1 MSFSRSVE
9 SQDNALTDASPVKSN
24 ARALATGSWWR
35 FSRYEIRD
43 GYIRPALGA
52 RLRRYDPWK
61 RWLKTRAVSRR
72 SDGSVRGATPYRE
85 LLELLNKLEYR
96 SVGADS
102 PEFTPAQV
110 DMLAGPLTA
119 DSEQRILR
127 WCARYGLL
135 GILQHRLLQVVL
147 SPRNDAQV
155 EYRRISLGW
164 AAVERARENPFT
176 PILEP
181 HAVVQPLRG
190 VGLTAEPLSETWA
203 RFFPAVP
210 AEARDTFA
218 YPQPLTNSFWEMYAE
233 PLQDFLSGARALMEL
248 LSAVQMQ
255 TTRKLRSLHE
265 LTTGGGLP
273 IVIQGLVAPTGVAV
287 RFRKN
292 GRTELDWVG
301 GSLLASLTMMMLQD
315 LSFGRAVQ
323 CPCGQLLVSSA
334 YQARYCSRRC
344 RWRFEQR
351 KHRKR

>member
-1 MSFSRSVE
+1 MSFSMSVE

-24 ARALATGSWWR
+24 ARALAAGSWWR

-43 GYIRPALGA
+43 GYIRPAPGA

-61 RWLKTRAVSRR
+61 RWHKTRAVNRR

-85 LLELLNKLEYR
+85 LLEMLNKLEYR

-119 DSEQRILR
+119 DSEQRILN

-147 SPRNDAQV
+147 SPRNGAQV

-164 AAVERARENPFT
+164 AAVERVRENPFT

-190 VGLTAEPLSETWA
+190 FGLTAEPLSETWA
-203 RFFPAVP
+203 RFFP
-210 AEARDTFA
+210 
-218 YPQPLTNSFWEMYAE
+218 
-233 PLQDFLSGARALMEL
+233 GC
-248 LSAVQMQ
+248 
-255 TTRKLRSLHE
+255 
-265 LTTGGGLP
+265 TGGGSGHVCVSPTAHQFVLGD
-273 IVIQGLVAPTGVAV
+273 VCRAAP
-287 RFRKN
+287 RF
-292 GRTELDWVG
+292 
-301 GSLLASLTMMMLQD
+301 SLGCSCPDGIALRCADANNPEASLPSRTHDGRRPTNRYPRTRRSHGTRGSVSQEWTYRAQLGGRFAAGIAHD
-315 LSFGRAVQ
+315 DDAARSLVRASRAVSVWPA
-323 CPCGQLLVSSA
+323 PCL
-334 YQARYCSRRC
+334 
-344 RWRFEQR
+344 QR
-351 KHRKR
+351 LPG

>member
-164 AAVERARENPFT
+164 AAVERVRENPFT

-181 HAVVQPLRG
+181 A
-190 VGLTAEPLSETWA
+190 LTL
-203 RFFPAVP
+203 AVP
-210 AEARDTFA
+210 GTPNLLPVFTPPLVETGHVAQADAAEDGRCDFA
-218 YPQPLTNSFWEMYAE
+218 AAAAPPPESSVTGF
-233 PLQDFLSGARALMEL
+233 GA
-248 LSAVQMQ
+248 
-255 TTRKLRSLHE
+255 
-265 LTTGGGLP
+265 GD
-273 IVIQGLVAPTGVAV
+273 APT
-287 RFRKN
+287 N
-292 GRTELDWVG
+292 GSESDR
-301 GSLLASLTMMMLQD
+301 
-315 LSFGRAVQ
+315 
-323 CPCGQLLVSSA
+323 
-334 YQARYCSRRC
+334 
-344 RWRFEQR
+344 
-351 KHRKR
+351 

>member
-1 MSFSRSVE
+1 ME
-9 SQDNALTDASPVKSN
+9 
-24 ARALATGSWWR
+24 ALAQDTRRKST
-35 FSRYEIRD
+35 IR
-43 GYIRPALGA
+43 R
-52 RLRRYDPWK
+52 
-61 RWLKTRAVSRR
+61 
-72 SDGSVRGATPYRE
+72 SVRGATPYRE

-119 DSEQRILR
+119 DSEQRILS

-210 AEARDTFA
+210 RRLGTRLRI
-218 YPQPLTNSFWEMYAE
+218 PNRSPIR
-233 PLQDFLSGARALMEL
+233 SGRCMP
-248 LSAVQMQ
+248 S
-255 TTRKLRSLHE
+255 RSK
-265 LTTGGGLP
+265 
-273 IVIQGLVAPTGVAV
+273 IFSRVLV
-287 RFRKN
+287 R
-292 GRTELDWVG
+292 
-301 GSLLASLTMMMLQD
+301 
-315 LSFGRAVQ
+315 
-323 CPCGQLLVSSA
+323 
-334 YQARYCSRRC
+334 
-344 RWRFEQR
+344 
-351 KHRKR
+351 